1 MQGDTGKGGRLTWRD
16 WEMSGTLVQDVKF
29 QKKYVFKNERK
40 GQDVENSHACLLVFS
55 YICFEQFGHT
65 EFVSIKSLLENI
77 I

>member
-1 MQGDTGKGGRLTWRD
+1 MEGLGNEWDFGARC
-16 WEMSGTLVQDVKF
+16 EI

-77 I
+77 IYNFEDLRWQTI